1 MISVLT
7 LGWMY
12 VNKMDYYIAFIAVIL
27 TVIIWKQQIKVVD
40 IVLASMINI
49 MCIQRIDVVMMG
61 VNNLGLRI
69 YQNLIVMI
77 LWILWLIQINI
88 NP

>member
-1 MISVLT
+1 
-7 LGWMY
+7 MY

-77 LWILWLIQINI
+77 LWILWLIQISI

>member
-1 MISVLT
+1 
-7 LGWMY
+7 MY

-61 VNNLGLRI
+61 GNNLGLRT

-77 LWILWLIQINI
+77 LWILWLIQTNI